1 MPNNFLVD
9 FFYPMKMPKR
19 TKRITIDVPISD
31 DDDEAVVVPAKSE
44 KPKEPKP
51 KRKCSEKQ
59 LAALAA
65 GRAKNPRLM
74 AKKAHEE
81 VEPAVD
87 IKD

>member
-1 MPNNFLVD
+1 
-9 FFYPMKMPKR
+9 MPKR

-31 DDDEAVVVPAKSE
+31 DDDETVIVPVKSE

-74 AKKAHEE
+74 AKKAREG
-81 VEPAVD
+81 VEPAVEV
-87 IKD
+87 KDETA